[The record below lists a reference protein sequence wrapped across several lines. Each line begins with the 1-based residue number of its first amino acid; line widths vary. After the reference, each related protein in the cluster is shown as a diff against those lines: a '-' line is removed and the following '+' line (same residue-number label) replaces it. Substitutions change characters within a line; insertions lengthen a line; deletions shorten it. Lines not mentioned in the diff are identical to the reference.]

1 MNISFENPDKVNGLL
16 TITVEE
22 SDFKDTVEKTLKDY
36 RKKANVPGFRPGMV
50 PMGLIKRQFGASVRY
65 DAVNKFVGEQ
75 IFKYVKDNNI
85 QMLGEPLP
93 SEKQNEP
100 VDLEKPAPYTF
111 VFDVAVAP
119 EFKVELNG
127 KNKIDYYNITV
138 DDKLIDEQ
146 VEMFANRFGQRVN
159 VESYDAEQ
167 NDLLKGD
174 LRELDADGNTKEGGI
189 TVEGVVLGPQYIKVE
204 DQKKLFD
211 GAKLGDIITFNPRKS
226 YPEGD
231 AEIAAMLKVDRE
243 VAKDI
248 ESDFSYQITEIN
260 RFQKAEVNQK
270 LFDNVFGKDEVKS
283 EEEFRNKIAEMV
295 KPQLAVNSDYKFML
309 DVREYTEKKVGDLTW
324 PDAIL
329 KRVMLLNN
337 KDKGEEFVEKNYAES
352 IKQLKWHLIK
362 EQLVAAHGVK
372 VDDADVKAA
381 AVETARMQF
390 AQYGMSN
397 VPDEY
402 VENYATELLKKREA
416 VDQFV
421 DRAVDVK
428 LAAALKASVKLN
440 EIDITLDKFNE
451 MMSK

>member
-22 SDFKDTVEKTLKDY
+22 ADFKDSVEKTLKDY

-75 IFKYVKDNNI
+75 LFKYVKDNNI

-93 SEKQNEP
+93 SEKQAEP

-119 EFKVELNG
+119 EIKIELNG

-174 LRELDADGNTKEGGI
+174 LRELDAEGNTKEGGI

-226 YPEGD
+226 YPESD
-231 AEIAAMLKVDRE
+231 AEIAAMLKVERE

-248 ESDFSYQITEIN
+248 ESDFSFQVTEIN
-260 RFQKAEVNQK
+260 RFQKAEVNQE

-295 KPQLAVNSDYKFML
+295 KPQLTVNSDYKFML
-309 DVREYTEKKVGDLTW
+309 DVREYTEKKVGELTW

-337 KDKGEEFVEKNYAES
+337 KDKGEDFVEKNYAES
-352 IKQLKWHLIK
+352 IKQLEWHLIK
-362 EQLVAAHGVK
+362 EQLVAAHDVK
-372 VDDADVKAA
+372 VEDADVKAA